1 MSRSDSPTTLV
12 QQLASFAVQQRY
24 ETVPAAVR
32 DDIPGRVLDVLG
44 IAAAALDLD
53 TSQAVV
59 DYVRDAAGAAQATA
73 IGLAERVPAAQAAL
87 VNGTLAHSLDYDDTH
102 LPSVLHPSA
111 AVVPAALAAAER
123 SGANGQEL
131 IAAVAVGLE
140 VCVRVG
146 MAGDDAAAGDSLF
159 FARGQHATSICG
171 ALGGSAA
178 AAVLFG
184 LGAQGVADAIGVAA
198 SMASGIIEANRTGGT
213 VKRIH
218 CGWAAHAAVSA
229 AELVSRGLTGP
240 PSVLEG
246 RFGFFQAFLDGR
258 YDAAAITE
266 GLGEQWAAPGI
277 FYKPYP
283 ANHFTHCVADAA
295 MALRA
300 RGVRPDDIEAIH
312 VGVAGP
318 TVRTIGEPLAVK
330 QAPQTGYQAQ
340 FSAPYVVAAGLLG
353 GGGLGLS
360 LDDFTDELAQDPQRR
375 ALMAKVTVG
384 RDARCDE
391 IYPHQFPAV
400 LTVRLTDGEEIV
412 EKVLA
417 NRGGPN
423 RPLSPGELTEK
434 FRDNARRRFPDSVVN
449 AVETQVSRLAE
460 LDDVRSLVAPLGEG
474 R

>member
-1 MSRSDSPTTLV
+1 VTPSAPDPTLV
-12 QQLASFAVQQRY
+12 QRLASFAAEQRY
-24 ETVPAAVR
+24 SDLPVGVR
-32 DDIPGRVLDVLG
+32 DSVPGRVLDVLG

-53 TSQAVV
+53 TSGAVV
-59 DYVRDAAGAAQATA
+59 DYVRDAGGSAQATA
-73 IGLAERVPAAQAAL
+73 IGLSSRVPVAQAAL

-123 SGANGQEL
+123 SGASGRDL
-131 IAAVAVGLE
+131 VVAVAVGLE
-140 VCVRVG
+140 VCVRIG
-146 MAGDDAAAGDSLF
+146 MAGYDRSAGDSLY

-171 ALGGSAA
+171 ALGGAA
-178 AAVLFG
+178 AAALVSG
-184 LGAQGVADAIGVAA
+184 LGADGVANAVGVAA

-229 AELVSRGLTGP
+229 AELVARGLTGP

-246 RFGFFQAFLDGR
+246 RFGFFQAFLDGQF
-258 YDAAAITE
+258 DASAITA
-266 GLGEQWAAPGI
+266 GLGEEWAVPGI

-283 ANHFTHCVADAA
+283 ANHFTHCAADAA
-295 MALRA
+295 LALRA
-300 RGVRPDDIEAIH
+300 RGIRPSDIEAIH

-340 FSAPYVVAAGLLG
+340 FSAPYVVAAALLG

-360 LDDFTDELAQDPQRR
+360 LDDFTDELARDPERQ

-384 RDARCDE
+384 PDARCDA

-400 LTVRLTDGEEIV
+400 LTARLTSGAEIV
-412 EKVLA
+412 EEMLT
-417 NRGGPN
+417 NRGGPD
-423 RPLSPGELTEK
+423 RPLSSDELAGK
-434 FRDNARRRFPDSVVN
+434 FRDNARRRFPDSVVG
-449 AVETQVSRLAE
+449 AVQERVERLAE
-460 LDDVRSLVAPLGEG
+460 LDDVRALLAPLAEG
-474 R
+474 S